1 MQFDPTMLVYGAVIL
16 ASIAFV
22 AGLYFLVAGLR
33 GSDAEIISR
42 RLDDLSNL
50 AAEQR
55 KHLLRRKS
63 LSDGKS
69 AWLAALLETASLRS
83 FDTLVATSGIR
94 MSTDRILFLAVI
106 AAAVIFE
113 LLDLVGGFSLI
124 ICAVGGL
131 LLGGVAPLLW
141 IINLRRRRMAR
152 ITAQL
157 PDAIDMLVRSM
168 RAGHPVATGV
178 GLVAREMDAPI
189 GTEFARVFDEMSY
202 GMDLRQAF
210 EKMSDRLGLL
220 EINYMIAA
228 MRIQSTTGGNLA
240 EVLAALSSVMREKIK
255 LKAKVK
261 ALSAEARFS
270 GIILSALPIVV
281 VLLLLYMNPHYYDL
295 AETSDLLKG
304 ILAAAAVLMF
314 VGIILIR
321 KFSTIRI

>member
-55 KHLLRRKS
+55 KYLLRRKS

-83 FDTLVATSGIR
+83 FDTLVATSGIT

-124 ICAVGGL
+124 ICAAGGL
-131 LLGGVAPLLW
+131 LLGVAAPLLW

-295 AETSDLLKG
+295 AQTSDLLTG